1 MGRRARLRP
10 ERLAMKLGQIRSAL
24 ALSQT
29 EMLKL
34 LGFEKVMLYNRIS
47 EYELGKNEPPLP
59 VLLRYAEVAGICV
72 DVLIND
78 KLNLPA
84 RLPSKPKHSHS

>member
-10 ERLAMKLGQIRSAL
+10 KRLAKKLRAIRSAFD
-24 ALSQT
+24 LSQT

-34 LGFEKVMLYNRIS
+34 LGFEKQMLYNRIS

-59 VLLRYAEVAGICV
+59 ILLRYAEVAGICV

-78 KLNLPA
+78 KLDLPA
-84 RLPSKPKHSHS
+84 KLPSKPKHQH

>member
-10 ERLAMKLGQIRSAL
+10 KLLARKLRAIRSAL
-24 ALSQT
+24 GLSQT

-34 LGFEKVMLYNRIS
+34 LRFEKLIIYNRIS

-59 VLLRYAEVAGICV
+59 ILLRYAEVAGICV
-72 DVLIND
+72 DMLIND
-78 KLNLPA
+78 KVELPA
-84 RLPSKPKHSHS
+84 KLPSKPKHSH

>member
-10 ERLAMKLGQIRSAL
+10 KHLAKKLRAIRSAL
-24 ALSQT
+24 GLSQT

-34 LGFEKVMLYNRIS
+34 LGFEKLIIYNRIS

-59 VLLRYAEVAGICV
+59 ILLRYAEVAGICV
-72 DVLIND
+72 DILIND
-78 KLNLPA
+78 QVELPT
-84 RLPSKPKHSHS
+84 RLPSKPKHSH